1 MFQEGHF
8 HTKKVAA
15 ELLLLPLQ
23 SSASEVGDPADNQEP
38 TPGLSLEFDPHSLE
52 RDAIKQRKSL
62 THLTFIFVN
71 QSPCIVTC
79 VLCNA
84 RTGA

>member
-1 MFQEGHF
+1 MFHEGSF
-8 HTKKVAA
+8 HTQKVAA

-38 TPGLSLEFDPHSLE
+38 TPGLSLEFDPRSLE

-62 THLTFIFVN
+62 THSTFIFIN
-71 QSPCIVTC
+71 QSPCILTRVF
-79 VLCNA
+79 CNA
-84 RTGA
+84 HTGA